1 MSQWEEKRLE
11 DIIDV
16 NPSVKMK
23 KGEVYPFIDI
33 DKILPS
39 RCLVTNEEVRV
50 YDGQSCSKFCNG
62 DTVFSRIT
70 PCLEN
75 RKIAKV
81 AIDGDVAFGS
91 TEFYVFRAKQNKAD
105 ARFIYYL
112 TSSDAVV
119 LPAINSMTGAS
130 GRQRADKRYIQRL
143 KLNLP
148 DLLTQKRIADILSAY
163 DNLIEINNRRIELLE
178 QAAQELYKEWFVR
191 FRFPGY
197 ENVKVENGAPEGWTI
212 KRLVDYGR
220 VETGKT
226 PSTEFGEN
234 YGGEIM
240 FVKTPDMHGNMF
252 VVHTEDKLSEI
263 GHKMQPKK
271 LIPANSIMVSCIGT
285 AGVVSINPEPV
296 HTNQQINSIVL
307 NNVNEL
313 EWLYY
318 TCKGLKETIELFGAT
333 GATMT
338 NLSKSKF
345 EKLKVLN
352 PSSCL
357 ILAYHNKV
365 KVLFDEIKYLMYQNE
380 NLTGQRDML
389 IPRLVSGKLE
399 V

>member
-1 MSQWEEKRLE
+1 MDYKLLSEVSVYRKDRIAS
-11 DIIDV
+11 DKV
-16 NPSVKMK
+16 NKENYISTENMIPNRGGVESATAVADAKTFPAYK
-23 KGEVYPFIDI
+23 KGDI
-33 DKILPS
+33 LLSNIRPYFKKIWYADK
-39 RCLVTNEEVRV
+39 
-50 YDGQSCSKFCNG
+50 DGGCSNDVLIVKANKNVDSKFLYYVLSDNNFFNYS
-62 DTVFSRIT
+62 TVTSKGTKMPRGSKNAIMKYWI
-70 PCLEN
+70 PNVNLSIQ
-75 RKIAKV
+75 RKIA
-81 AIDGDVAFGS
+81 
-91 TEFYVFRAKQNKAD
+91 N
-105 ARFIYYL
+105 
-112 TSSDAVV
+112 
-119 LPAINSMTGAS
+119 
-130 GRQRADKRYIQRL
+130 
-143 KLNLP
+143 
-148 DLLTQKRIADILSAY
+148 ILSAY
-163 DNLIEINNRRIELLE
+163 DELIDANNHRIELLE

-197 ENVKVENGAPEGWTI
+197 ENVKFENGLPEGWTI

-234 YGGEIM
+234 YGGKIM

-352 PSSCL
+352 PSSYL

-365 KVLFDEIKYLMYQNE
+365 KVFFDEIKYLMYQNE

-389 IPRLVSGKLE
+389 LPRLVSGKLE